1 MTLILLTV
9 SELVI
14 LAGCAYYSIHEPWDF
29 IFWIGVAVVS
39 AVWYAAV
46 RLALHKRS

>member
-1 MTLILLTV
+1 MTLILLTI

-14 LAGCAYYSIHEPWDF
+14 LAGCAYYSILEPWDRV
-29 IFWIGVAVVS
+29 FWIGVAAQS
-39 AVWYAAV
+39 AVWYAAL